1 MITSTFIPAG
11 IDPVTAD
18 ELRAAGG
25 ITYIVDSKPGYPC
38 RQCLRDAEIGDEV
51 LLVSYDPF
59 TASSPYRCASP
70 IFIHSQSCT
79 PYASTDLPALLTRD
93 KRSVRAFDGS
103 AMMLDAALID
113 GKDLPETIERLF
125 DNPKIE
131 VLHVHNEPRGC
142 WAARIKRA

>member
-1 MITSTFIPAG
+1 MTNSTFIPAG

-18 ELRAAGG
+18 ELRGAGG

-38 RQCLRDAEIGDEV
+38 RQCLGDAEIGEEV

-70 IFIHSQSCT
+70 IFIHSTPCT
-79 PYASTDLPALLTRD
+79 PHTSPDLPPQLTRNQ
-93 KRSVRAFDGS
+93 KSVRAFDGA

-113 GKDLPETIERLF
+113 GKDLSATIERLF
-125 DNPKIE
+125 ANPEVE

-142 WAARIKRA
+142 WAARFERA